1 MTPKYIT
8 NVVFLALTAIWVAL
22 VLACSWIPAY
32 PILGSTAYITF
43 SSIMFSALTAAI
55 LGIFW
60 GCVSGF
66 VFGWLVLFVNPSAT
80 FLGPLTF
87 LTPTVAALMSG
98 LVLFNRWKEATLIF
112 CLEMVIW
119 FLHPFAWYQAMPITT
134 WQYWLALAFIVI
146 PPVRKWIVGSITS
159 RNPANLTI
167 ALWCL
172 AWIALVG
179 GDTATGN
186 NIAIWTLG
194 WGTPGMYL
202 YWVPV
207 TAYWAVADSLNCLAG
222 ATIGTAV
229 LLALRR
235 ANLRVLALDFLK
247 TEK

>member
-8 NVVFLALTAIWVAL
+8 NVVFLALTATWVGL
-22 VLACSWIPAY
+22 VLACAWIPAY
-32 PILGSTAYITF
+32 PVLGSGVVITF
-43 SSIMFSALTAAI
+43 SSIVFSALTAPI
-55 LGIFW
+55 LGPLW
-60 GCVSGF
+60 GGVSGF
-66 VFGWLVLFVNPSAT
+66 IFGWLVPSVNPGASIG
-80 FLGPLTF
+80 LLTF
-87 LTPTVAALMSG
+87 LTPTMAALMSG

-112 CLEMVIW
+112 CLEMVIC
-119 FLHPFAWYQAMPITT
+119 FLHPFAWYQAMPIIT
-134 WQYWLALAFIVI
+134 WQYWLVLAFIVI

-186 NIAIWTLG
+186 NIFVWTLG
-194 WGTPGMYL
+194 WGPSTFYPL
-202 YWVPV
+202 WVGS
-207 TAYWAVADSLNCLAG
+207 TIYYAIADALNCLAG

-235 ANLRVLALDFLK
+235 ANLRVLAVDFLK

>member
-1 MTPKYIT
+1 MAPKHIT
-8 NVVFLALTAIWVAL
+8 NVVFLALTAMWVAL
-22 VLACSWIPAY
+22 VLACAWIPAY
-32 PILGSTAYITF
+32 PVLGTTATITF
-43 SSIMFSALTAAI
+43 SSILFSALTAPV
-55 LGIFW
+55 LGLFW

-66 VFGWLVLFVNPSAT
+66 IFGWLVSSVAPSASI
-80 FLGPLTF
+80 GPLTF
-87 LTPTVAALMSG
+87 LTPTMAALMGG

-112 CLEMVIW
+112 CLQLVIW
-119 FLHPFAWYQAMPITT
+119 FLNPFAWYQAMPIVT
-134 WQYWLALAFIVI
+134 WEYWLVLALIVI
-146 PPVRKWIVGSITS
+146 PPVRKWIIGSITS

-186 NIAIWTLG
+186 NIGVWTLG

>member
-1 MTPKYIT
+1 MTTKYIT
-8 NVVFLALTAIWVAL
+8 NAVFLALTGVWVAL
-22 VLACSWIPAY
+22 VLACAWIPAY
-32 PILGSTAYITF
+32 PVLGTAATITF
-43 SSIMFSALTAAI
+43 SSILFSALTAPI
-55 LGIFW
+55 LGPLW
-60 GCVSGF
+60 GGLSGF
-66 VFGWLVLFVNPSAT
+66 VFGWLVGFVNPGAA
-80 FLGPLTF
+80 FFGPLTF
-87 LTPTVAALMSG
+87 LTPMIGALMGG

-134 WQYWLALAFIVI
+134 WQYWLVLAFIVI

-159 RNPANLTI
+159 RNPAHLTA

-172 AWIALVG
+172 AWIALIG

-186 NIAIWTLG
+186 NIAIWIQG
-194 WGTPGMYL
+194 YGNSNWYNI
-202 YWVPV
+202 WVPM
-207 TAYWAVADSLNCLAG
+207 TGYYAIAGALNCLAG

-235 ANLRVLALDFLK
+235 ANLRVLAVDSLK

>member
-8 NVVFLALTAIWVAL
+8 NVLFLALTAMWVAL
-22 VLACSWIPAY
+22 VLACAWIPAY
-32 PILGSTAYITF
+32 PVLGTTATITF
-43 SSIMFSALTAAI
+43 SSILFSAMTAPI
-55 LGIFW
+55 LGPLW
-60 GCVSGF
+60 GGVSGF
-66 VFGWLVLFVNPSAT
+66 IFGWLVSFVNPAASI
-80 FLGPLTF
+80 GPLTF
-87 LTPTVAALMSG
+87 LTPTMAALMSG

-119 FLHPFAWYQAMPITT
+119 FLYPFAWYQAMPITT
-134 WQYWLALAFIVI
+134 WQYWLVLAFIII

-172 AWIALVG
+172 AWIALIG

-186 NIAIWTLG
+186 NIAVWTLG
-194 WGTPGMYL
+194 YGTPAMYV

-207 TAYWAVADSLNCLAG
+207 TVYYAIAGALNCLAG

-235 ANLRVLALDFLK
+235 ANLRVLAVDSLK

>member
-1 MTPKYIT
+1 MPIVTWEY
-8 NVVFLALTAIWVAL
+8 WL
-22 VLACSWIPAY
+22 VLA
-32 PILGSTAYITF
+32 L
-43 SSIMFSALTAAI
+43 
-55 LGIFW
+55 
-60 GCVSGF
+60 
-66 VFGWLVLFVNPSAT
+66 
-80 FLGPLTF
+80 
-87 LTPTVAALMSG
+87 
-98 LVLFNRWKEATLIF
+98 
-112 CLEMVIW
+112 
-119 FLHPFAWYQAMPITT
+119 
-134 WQYWLALAFIVI
+134 IVI
-146 PPVRKWIVGSITS
+146 PPVRKWIIGSITS

-186 NIAIWTLG
+186 NIGVWTLG

-207 TAYWAVADSLNCLAG
+207 TAYYAIADSLNCLAG

-235 ANLRVLALDFLK
+235 ANIRILAIDFLK